1 MDVQRENGVFMEPLR
16 KDYLEA
22 QVLYSADS
30 LRIGDAYVMHEWERP
45 LIRHLVDGM
54 GLNDRDD
61 VLEIGFGMGI
71 SATMIQQVRP
81 ASHTIVEPHPQIL
94 TRAKGWQTGHS
105 GVQLISGYW
114 QQLQKID
121 KRFSAIFF
129 DPFSDDIE
137 SVIEE
142 NLQFIVFAAQSLLIE
157 GGRLALFCIHPW
169 LDELYQKVI
178 YEHYRR
184 VEISPVTV
192 SVRETDDPARESGG
206 RMISVVLHK

>member
-1 MDVQRENGVFMEPLR
+1 MEPLR
-16 KDYLEA
+16 KDYLVA
-22 QVLYSADS
+22 PAFYSTDS

-54 GLNDRDD
+54 ALSDRDE
-61 VLEIGFGMGI
+61 VLEVGFGMGI
-71 SATMIQQVRP
+71 SATMIQQAQP
-81 ASHTIVEPHPQIL
+81 AGHTIVEPHPQIL
-94 TRAKGWQTGHS
+94 DRAEAWQTGRS
-105 GVQLISGYW
+105 GVQLIPGYW
-114 QQLQKID
+114 QQLHGMD

-142 NLQFIVFAAQSLLIE
+142 NLQFIVFAAQSLLLE

-178 YEHYRR
+178 FEHYRR
-184 VEISPVTV
+184 VEVSPVEV
-192 SVRETDDPARESGG
+192 AVRETDDPTRESGG
-206 RMISVVLHK
+206 RMISVILHK